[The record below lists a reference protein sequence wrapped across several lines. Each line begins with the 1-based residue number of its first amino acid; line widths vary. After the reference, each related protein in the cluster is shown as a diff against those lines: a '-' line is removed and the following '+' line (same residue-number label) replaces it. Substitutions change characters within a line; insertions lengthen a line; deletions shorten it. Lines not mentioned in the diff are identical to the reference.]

1 MDKGGKLEES
11 WWEERQK
18 LSDIDKNFEIV
29 LIKSAGIDGNLKA
42 VLTKS
47 ARASRENQLFSFV

>member
-1 MDKGGKLEES
+1 MNKGGKLEES
-11 WWEERQK
+11 RWEERQK
-18 LSDIDKNFEIV
+18 PSDIDKNFKIV
-29 LIKSAGIDGNLKA
+29 LIKSASIDGNLKA